1 MANTKSQCG
10 SWTPLIYLKSR
21 WLPRV
26 RSTRR
31 AESGSP
37 RVRDNLSRRK
47 RNMSAAAHSLL
58 RSEEPPK
65 WPNPLLWNLHNWER
79 RPSSEAS
86 RTCSCLQMMYELS
99 LAVMPHSPQSNPM
112 STNSLWINPDV
123 VTMWKDLYRILHQ
136 KTRESKRRRIQN
148 ILGFSRIQ
156 WNALKLTLSCPR
168 SMIRYLIVHAQRAP
182 PAMLLPYHS

>member
-1 MANTKSQCG
+1 MANTRSRCG
-10 SWTPLIYLKSR
+10 SWTPPIYQKNR

-58 RSEEPPK
+58 RSEEHLK
-65 WPNPLLWNLHNWER
+65 RPNRQLWNLHSWER

-86 RTCSCLQMMYELS
+86 RTFSFLQMMHELS
-99 LAVMPHSPQSNPM
+99 LAAMPHSPQSNLM
-112 STNSLWINPDV
+112 STNSLWINPDA
-123 VTMWKDLYRILHQ
+123 VTMWMDLYRILHQ
-136 KTRESKRRRIQN
+136 KTSGSRRARILN
-148 ILGFSRIQ
+148 VLGFSRILS
-156 WNALKLTLSCPR
+156 NALPLTLCSPR

-182 PAMLLPYHS
+182 LAMLLPYHS

>member
-1 MANTKSQCG
+1 MANTRSRWG
-10 SWTPLIYLKSR
+10 SWTPPIYLKSR

-58 RSEEPPK
+58 KSEEHPK
-65 WPNPLLWNLHNWER
+65 RPSHPLWNLHRWKR
-79 RPSSEAS
+79 RRSSKAS
-86 RTCSCLQMMYELS
+86 QTCSYLQMMHELS
-99 LAVMPHSPQSNPM
+99 LAAMPRSLQLNLM
-112 STNSLWINPDV
+112 STNSLWISPDA

-136 KTRESKRRRIQN
+136 KTMESKRRRTLKD
-148 ILGFSRIQ
+148 LGFSQIL
-156 WNALKLTLSCPR
+156 WNALPLTLCCPR
-168 SMIRYLIVHAQRAP
+168 SMIRYLIEHALRAP
-182 PAMLLPYHS
+182 PAMVLPYHS